1 MRQRAD
7 SFFPV
12 ASSLLLNTHFV
23 LSVNPRSK
31 NSSCFGD
38 LRCST
43 LVV

>member
-1 MRQRAD
+1 MRQRAYF
-7 SFFPV
+7 FFPA
-12 ASSLLLNTHFV
+12 ASSLLLAAHFV

-31 NSSCFGD
+31 DSSCFGD